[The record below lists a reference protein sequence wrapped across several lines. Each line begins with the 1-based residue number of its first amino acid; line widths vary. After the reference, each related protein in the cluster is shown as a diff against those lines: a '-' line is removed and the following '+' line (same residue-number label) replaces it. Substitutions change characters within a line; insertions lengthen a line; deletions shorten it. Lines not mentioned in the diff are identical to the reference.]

1 MIPKSLL
8 VQRGLNPSSRM
19 QRQEIEAG
27 GRWVALG
34 TSDPDELVAE
44 LRARHI
50 RSFETH
56 QRDLTFLRQVP
67 HLEFLVVAGNPPDVA
82 PIHDLIDLRS
92 LSFSGTWG
100 GLLDFAAFPKL
111 ESFHVNELPKNGGGT
126 ETLWAGHPSLSSL
139 SIRPYPYSDL
149 DPLGRLALRSLGL
162 TGGLASL
169 AGAEAFAT
177 TLERL
182 SLDLAPKLASLDG
195 IEVLSRLEVVVIEG
209 LRQITALDWAARLP
223 RLRLLDVFEQKGIES
238 LKPLAGHPSL
248 EFLTFGRVKD
258 LDLEPL
264 GLIPN
269 LKLFLTGTY
278 RWNRD
283 LSEFPYMHNLPRDHQ
298 VRQEYISLKLG

>member
-1 MIPKSLL
+1 MSC
-8 VQRGLNPSSRM
+8 
-19 QRQEIEAG
+19 
-27 GRWVALG
+27 
-34 TSDPDELVAE
+34 
-44 LRARHI
+44 
-50 RSFETH
+50 
-56 QRDLTFLRQVP
+56 
-67 HLEFLVVAGNPPDVA
+67 PP
-82 PIHDLIDLRS
+82 
-92 LSFSGTWG
+92 
-100 GLLDFAAFPKL
+100 
-111 ESFHVNELPKNGGGT
+111 NGGGT

-269 LKLFLTGTY
+269 LKLFLNRHLSLEPGPQRVPVHAQSAARPSGAPGVHLAQTRLTKLAVRRDPKEAPVGTWGSGPFDNDDAGDWTY
-278 RWNRD
+278 ELTPDADESVVERALAAAAAGGEPSALD
-283 LSEFPYMHNLPRDHQ
+283 LAGGNSGGRGGRRRPG
-298 VRQEYISLKLG
+298 SLQSRVASR

>member
-1 MIPKSLL
+1 MES
-8 VQRGLNPSSRM
+8 
-19 QRQEIEAG
+19 
-27 GRWVALG
+27 
-34 TSDPDELVAE
+34 
-44 LRARHI
+44 
-50 RSFETH
+50 RSF
-56 QRDLTFLRQVP
+56 RAG
-67 HLEFLVVAGNPPDVA
+67 VVA
-82 PIHDLIDLRS
+82 
-92 LSFSGTWG
+92 
-100 GLLDFAAFPKL
+100 
-111 ESFHVNELPKNGGGT
+111 
-126 ETLWAGHPSLSSL
+126 
-139 SIRPYPYSDL
+139 
-149 DPLGRLALRSLGL
+149 
-162 TGGLASL
+162 
-169 AGAEAFAT
+169 
-177 TLERL
+177 
-182 SLDLAPKLASLDG
+182 
-195 IEVLSRLEVVVIEG
+195 IEG